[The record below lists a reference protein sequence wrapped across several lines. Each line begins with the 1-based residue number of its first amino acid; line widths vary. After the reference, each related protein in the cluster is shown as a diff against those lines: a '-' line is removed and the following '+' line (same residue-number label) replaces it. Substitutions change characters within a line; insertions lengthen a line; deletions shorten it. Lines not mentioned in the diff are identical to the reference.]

1 MSQIMTTKYLH
12 IPNTNNSHFSIS
24 KKKKTN
30 IFYKKIDISNK
41 RVEQICFKKKI
52 RTNIIFLLK
61 FSLKGQSL
69 KYGIVNRKQILL
81 QLHNNNN
88 LKKGKE
94 CV

>member
-41 RVEQICFKKKI
+41 RVEQICFKKKDKNKY
-52 RTNIIFLLK
+52 NIFIK
-61 FSLKGQSL
+61 
-69 KYGIVNRKQILL
+69 I
-81 QLHNNNN
+81 
-88 LKKGKE
+88 
-94 CV
+94 